1 MVREEFEV
9 LYFLGLGNI
18 RGQKVGEFQKG
29 RRIGPH
35 DIRAVTIR
43 ALGVRTEEAQPEEVF
58 SSLFHLRPTHRQVP
72 KMAGLIL
79 SFFEC

>member
-1 MVREEFEV
+1 MWSWGALERCEASSSRIQPGQSVVREEFEV

-35 DIRAVTIR
+35 DI
-43 ALGVRTEEAQPEEVF
+43 
-58 SSLFHLRPTHRQVP
+58 
-72 KMAGLIL
+72 
-79 SFFEC
+79 